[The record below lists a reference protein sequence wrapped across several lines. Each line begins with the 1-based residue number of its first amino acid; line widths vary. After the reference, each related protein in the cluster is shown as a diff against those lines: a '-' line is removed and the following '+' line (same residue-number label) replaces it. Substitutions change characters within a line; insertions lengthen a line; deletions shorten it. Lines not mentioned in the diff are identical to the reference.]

1 MPAPGNSQPLV
12 IGEKVITMADPNLL
26 ICVNVHTG
34 KILWQTEIDHTSVM
48 PPEQQA
54 KARIEKKFIADL
66 RQRYGSY
73 VRRVR
78 DLQAKVKAL
87 GVEVD
92 AICVPCKNFKQLG
105 EPEDAKLKEGF
116 VKAMADSGVK
126 AEFEALVKEQGTD
139 FRFPFRWGGASGY
152 GDYFVNIVKGDP
164 VGERVM
170 AAAREYD
177 LYTFDSWGEMHTS
190 LTFATP
196 ATDGQFIYVTTLNNA
211 VAAVDLD
218 GKVRWL
224 VWDHLAERSKHTS
237 GMFAGT
243 GTGTRFVASPFLAQ
257 GKFVVNQNGEMRVY
271 DCATGKKLWGVY
283 DVVVKSGLSKRT
295 GSQFPWRPEPEAAS
309 PSWTVLKLPGGGDL
323 PVIYDSCYFLFRLE
337 DGGIICTNLPSKG
350 KGGSNVLVDDLV
362 LWKSGND
369 GGAGPRGVKRL
380 KAVSRDRVTVE
391 DLWTMTDKQSIGAPG
406 ATDAYCGGRIYMG
419 EFGFDALTGEVKKG
433 PGRSVVGEGPSPIV
447 AGNYQYCFGA
457 SGKGGVLGQE
467 CRPLDAGAPVGCKL
481 VDRRWMDED
490 AWKEFAAFKRL
501 EHDNTPT
508 FQHNGSPSAQANRL
522 FWRSQGYLW
531 CIGDP
536 KEPFPAPKN
545 CPDAARVAR

>member
-1 MPAPGNSQPLV
+1 MRYPYFVAILGSVIVGGVVGVTGAPLPLGHPPVTEATPRYGASDFYPSPERPLGWRGDGTGAWPGAKCVTNWNGETPSADSGQAGGNIVWKCPMPAPGNSQPLV

-323 PVIYDSCYFLFRLE
+323 PVIYDSCYFLFR
-337 DGGIICTNLPSKG
+337 T
-350 KGGSNVLVDDLV
+350 
-362 LWKSGND
+362 
-369 GGAGPRGVKRL
+369 
-380 KAVSRDRVTVE
+380 
-391 DLWTMTDKQSIGAPG
+391 
-406 ATDAYCGGRIYMG
+406 
-419 EFGFDALTGEVKKG
+419 
-433 PGRSVVGEGPSPIV
+433 
-447 AGNYQYCFGA
+447 
-457 SGKGGVLGQE
+457 
-467 CRPLDAGAPVGCKL
+467 CRPKAKADRMFWLMTSSSGRAETTVAQDRAG
-481 VDRRWMDED
+481 
-490 AWKEFAAFKRL
+490 
-501 EHDNTPT
+501 
-508 FQHNGSPSAQANRL
+508 
-522 FWRSQGYLW
+522 
-531 CIGDP
+531 
-536 KEPFPAPKN
+536 
-545 CPDAARVAR
+545 